1 MQLEMELNYTMNEK
15 LKVNILGFFT
25 VFLWAS
31 AFPLTKVAMAHYT
44 PNALGFV
51 RCTVASI
58 FLIIIGIFNN
68 IRKPEK
74 KDIPLFFLSGCLG
87 FTLYMVTF
95 NTGIQTLTSA
105 TSSIIIALTPIMTAV
120 IASSYYGEK
129 IKAIGWFAITLSF
142 IGVLILLL
150 WDGIFSVNIGLIW
163 TIGAAIV
170 FCGYNILNRKL
181 SSMGYTSLEIATYSM
196 VCGTILLAVFLSD
209 GVTQTLTS
217 KPEHILSVIYL
228 GIMPSAIAYF
238 LWGTA
243 LSLAEKTNEVTNFM
257 FITPLLSSLLGFMLL
272 KEVPSMG
279 TFIGGTII
287 ILSIVLF
294 NLKGK

>member
-120 IASSYYGEK
+120 IASSY
-129 IKAIGWFAITLSF
+129 W
-142 IGVLILLL
+142 
-150 WDGIFSVNIGLIW
+150 
-163 TIGAAIV
+163 
-170 FCGYNILNRKL
+170 RK
-181 SSMGYTSLEIATYSM
+181 
-196 VCGTILLAVFLSD
+196 D
-209 GVTQTLTS
+209 
-217 KPEHILSVIYL
+217 
-228 GIMPSAIAYF
+228 
-238 LWGTA
+238 
-243 LSLAEKTNEVTNFM
+243 
-257 FITPLLSSLLGFMLL
+257 
-272 KEVPSMG
+272 
-279 TFIGGTII
+279 
-287 ILSIVLF
+287 
-294 NLKGK
+294 

>member
-1 MQLEMELNYTMNEK
+1 MNQK
-15 LKVNILGFFT
+15 LKVNILGFLT

-31 AFPLTKVAMAHYT
+31 AFPLTKVSMAHYS
-44 PNALGFV
+44 PNTLGFV
-51 RCTVASI
+51 RCTTASI

-68 IRKPEK
+68 IRKPKK
-74 KDIPLFFLSGCLG
+74 KDIPLFFLCGCLG

-105 TSSIIIALTPIMTAV
+105 TSSIIIAITPIMTAI
-120 IASSYYGEK
+120 IASIYYGEK
-129 IKAIGWFAITLSF
+129 IKTIGWFAITLSF
-142 IGVLILLL
+142 TGVLILLL
-150 WDGIFSVNIGLIW
+150 WDRIFSVNIGLIW

-181 SSMGYTSLEIATYSM
+181 SSMGYTSLEIVTYSM
-196 VCGTILLAVFLSD
+196 VCGTILLAVFLPD
-209 GVTQTLTS
+209 GVTQILTS

-228 GIMPSAIAYF
+228 GTMPSAVAYF

-243 LSLAEKTNEVTNFM
+243 LSLAEKTSEVTNFM
-257 FITPLLSSLLGFMLL
+257 FITPLLSSLLGFILL
-272 KEVPSMG
+272 KEIPNIG

-287 ILSIVLF
+287 ILSIILF